1 MRYVTQLL
9 TGPMTNLPAVQTP
22 RIPVT
27 TRYHGVDV
35 TEDYQW
41 LEDALLSR
49 RPSPGRRRSR
59 S

>member
-9 TGPMTNLPAVQTP
+9 TDLMTDLPAVQTP

-35 TEDYQW
+35 TEDYRW
-41 LEDALLSR
+41 LEDAWSSETVAWTR
-49 RPSPGRRRSR
+49 A
-59 S
+59 